1 MDDNKF
7 YAFSFIGEKGIFM
20 KTPLRLFGAKID
32 GLTARSKGLTRT
44 DNCNLLPLLLFFG
57 VWAIF
62 SLSILIYYEMASKA
76 DKSDSDKPF

>member
-1 MDDNKF
+1 MDDYKF

-20 KTPLRLFGAKID
+20 KTPLRLFGAKNWW
-32 GLTARSKGLTRT
+32 S
-44 DNCNLLPLLLFFG
+44 NCSLKMTNQNRQLQPPSFVTIFG

-62 SLSILIYYEMASKA
+62 SLPILFYYEMASKA